1 MIRVFIVVGTMLACS
16 MEGYCQLKKF
26 YTVKNDPSYDTIDFV
41 LKATSGKCF
50 IKPSHHDDPLTIY
63 GNPTFSEVN
72 PNFQTQLIKR
82 TNYISL
88 ELEDYNK
95 KGLSHAITYN
105 MFSEPDKDE
114 KDFWKVYLTEDK
126 IYNLNLNYG
135 VGDANI
141 NLSDLSVAKFRLES
155 GSANV
160 NVSYDEGKINK
171 CEMDTF
177 AVSVDM
183 GTVSIDRMHASKV
196 KYVLAEVGFG
206 TVILDFSEGID
217 YKCKIKATIGAG
229 NLKVRIPEDA
239 APSIVNYKNSPL
251 CKMSLEEGFEK
262 VDEGVYINKSFS
274 PDATNLLEFD
284 LDVALG
290 NIIFEYV
297 K

>member
-1 MIRVFIVVGTMLACS
+1 MIRVILVVCTALIYGVD
-16 MEGYCQLKKF
+16 GNCQLKKF
-26 YTVKNDPSYDTIDFV
+26 YTVKNAPTYDTIDFAI
-41 LKATSGKCF
+41 KATSGTCF
-50 IKPSHHDDPLTIY
+50 IKPSHHDDPVTIY
-63 GNPTFSEVN
+63 GNPSFSEVN
-72 PNFQTQLIKR
+72 PNFHTSVLGK
-82 TNYISL
+82 TNFIVL
-88 ELEDYNK
+88 ELEDYAKN
-95 KGLSHAITYN
+95 GLSHAITYN
-105 MFSEPDKDE
+105 MFSEDEKSE

-135 VGDANI
+135 VGDAHI
-141 NLSDLSVAKFRLES
+141 NLSDLAITKFKLES

-160 NVSYDEGKINK
+160 NISYDEGKMNR

-183 GTVSIDRMHASKV
+183 GTITVDRMHLSKV

-217 YKCKIKATIGAG
+217 HKCKIKATIGAG
-229 NLKVRIPEDA
+229 KLKVRVPEDS

-251 CKMSLEEGFEK
+251 CKMSIVEGYEK
-262 VDEGVYINKSFS
+262 VDEGVYVNKSFS
-274 PDATNLLEFD
+274 PDATNLLEFE

-290 NIIFEYV
+290 NIIFEYI